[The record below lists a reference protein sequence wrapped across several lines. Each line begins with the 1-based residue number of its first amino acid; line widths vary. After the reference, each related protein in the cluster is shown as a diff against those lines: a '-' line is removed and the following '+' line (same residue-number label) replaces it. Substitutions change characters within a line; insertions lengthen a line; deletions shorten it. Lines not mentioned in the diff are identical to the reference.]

1 MATKL
6 TMDKAGRMVIPKA
19 LREELE
25 LGPGDTLELECEGDQ
40 IILRPL
46 RSRPPLEK
54 ERGIWVYRTGER
66 LTASEAQDV
75 LSRIREKRSRH
86 SIGSAQ

>member
-6 TMDKAGRMVIPKA
+6 VIDKAGRMVIPKA
-19 LREELE
+19 LREELD
-25 LGPGDTLELECEGDQ
+25 LGPGDTLELESEGER

-66 LTASEAQDV
+66 LPAAEAQNA
-75 LSRIREKRSRH
+75 LGRIREKRHRH
-86 SIGSAQ
+86 NIGGAR